1 MSIYSSH
8 DAPVCGRF
16 APSPTGRMHL
26 GNIYTAVLS
35 CYYARR
41 KGGRWILRI
50 EDLDPQRSR
59 SEYADILMDDLQW
72 LGLQWDGEPQYQ
84 SHRHDIYA
92 EALGRLSALGLVY
105 PCRCTR
111 ADIMATQAPH
121 QSDGHIVYAGTCRP
135 NAPLYDA
142 ASLAET
148 LRMMVPPYPD
158 FMFKTANA
166 NIDFASASPTIG
178 FDDMIHGHTEVNLAE
193 TCGDFVL
200 RRRDGAWAYQLA
212 VAVDDALMGV
222 TQVVR
227 GEDLLLS
234 TAVQRYIQSLLDLP
248 MPTEY
253 IHLPLLCNRAG
264 QRLSKRDGAMAMDQ
278 LRMQYTPRQIIEMI
292 CLRAGLDTEEVLSVI
307 RRKS

>member
-1 MSIYSSH
+1 MSVHSSH
-8 DAPVCGRF
+8 DDPVCGRF

-84 SHRHDIYA
+84 SQRHDIYA
-92 EALGRLSALGLVY
+92 EALARLSALGLVY

-135 NAPLYDA
+135 DAPVYNA
-142 ASLAET
+142 ASMSET
-148 LRMMVPPYPD
+148 LRMMVPPYPGFISRD
-158 FMFKTANA
+158 EL
-166 NIDFASASPTIG
+166 ASIA
-178 FDDMIHGHTEVNLAE
+178 FDDLIHGHIDVNLAE

-234 TAVQRYIQSLLDLP
+234 TAVQRYIQGILSLP

-253 IHLPLLCNRAG
+253 IHLPLLCNQAG
-264 QRLSKRDGAMAMDQ
+264 QRLSKRDGALAMDQ
-278 LRMQYTPRQIIEMI
+278 LRPNHTPDEIIDTV
-292 CLRAGLDTEEVLSVI
+292 CQHAGMHTEEVLTII
-307 RRKS
+307 RHKP

>member
-84 SHRHDIYA
+84 SRRHDIYA
-92 EALGRLSALGLVY
+92 KALSRLSALGLVY

-111 ADIMATQAPH
+111 ADIMTTQAPH
-121 QSDGHIVYAGTCRP
+121 QSDGHIVYTGTCRP
-135 NAPLYDA
+135 STPVHDA
-142 ASLAET
+142 ASISET
-148 LRMMVPPYPD
+148 LRMMVPPYPNFLHKNGD
-158 FMFKTANA
+158 T
-166 NIDFASASPTIG
+166 NIA
-178 FDDMIHGHTEVNLAE
+178 FDDVIHGHLNVNLAN

-234 TAVQRYIQSLLDLP
+234 TAVQRYIQGILGLP
-248 MPTEY
+248 MPSEY
-253 IHLPLLCNRAG
+253 IHLPLLCNQAG

-278 LRMQYTPRQIIEMI
+278 LRLQNTPEQIIGMI
-292 CLRAGLDTEEVLSVI
+292 CLHAGLDTEEVLTVI
-307 RRKS
+307 QRTQ

>member
-1 MSIYSSH
+1 MSVHSSH

-35 CYYARR
+35 CYHARR

-59 SEYADILMDDLQW
+59 SEYADILMDDMQW

-92 EALGRLSALGLVY
+92 EALDRLSALGLVY

-111 ADIMATQAPH
+111 ADIMSTQAPH

-135 NAPLYDA
+135 VAPVYDA
-142 ASLAET
+142 ASMSET

-158 FMFKTANA
+158 FLHKDGGS
-166 NIDFASASPTIG
+166 NIA
-178 FDDMIHGHTEVNLAE
+178 FDDMIHGYLDVNLTE

-234 TAVQRYIQSLLDLP
+234 TAVQRYIQGILDLP

-253 IHLPLLCNRAG
+253 IHLPLLCNHAG
-264 QRLSKRDGAMAMDQ
+264 QRLSKRDGALAMDQ
-278 LRMQYTPRQIIEMI
+278 LRLRNTPRQIIDTV
-292 CLRAGLDTEEVLSVI
+292 CRYAGLDTDEVLSVI
-307 RRKS
+307 RL

>member
-1 MSIYSSH
+1 MSVHSSH

-35 CYYARR
+35 CYHARR

-59 SEYADILMDDLQW
+59 PDYADILIDDLQW
-72 LGLQWDGEPQYQ
+72 LGLEWDGEPQYQ
-84 SHRHDIYA
+84 SRRHDIYA
-92 EALGRLSALGLVY
+92 EALGQLSALGLVY

-135 NAPLYDA
+135 NAPVYDA
-142 ASLAET
+142 ASLSET
-148 LRMMVPPYPD
+148 LRIMVPPYPE
-158 FMFKTANA
+158 FLQESRGTNVA
-166 NIDFASASPTIG
+166 
-178 FDDMIHGHTEVNLAE
+178 FDDMIHGHIDINLAE
-193 TCGDFVL
+193 TFGDFVL

-212 VAVDDALMGV
+212 VAVDDAFMGI

-227 GEDLLLS
+227 GEDLL
-234 TAVQRYIQSLLDLP
+234 
-248 MPTEY
+248 
-253 IHLPLLCNRAG
+253 
-264 QRLSKRDGAMAMDQ
+264 
-278 LRMQYTPRQIIEMI
+278 PRP
-292 CLRAGLDTEEVLSVI
+292 A
-307 RRKS
+307 

>member
-1 MSIYSSH
+1 MSVHSSH

-35 CYYARR
+35 CYHARR
-41 KGGRWILRI
+41 NGGRWILRI
-50 EDLDPQRSR
+50 EDLDPQRSKP
-59 SEYADILMDDLQW
+59 EYADILMDDLQW
-72 LGLQWDGEPQYQ
+72 LGLEWDGEPQYQ

-121 QSDGHIVYAGTCRP
+121 QSDGHIVYAGTCRLV
-135 NAPLYDA
+135 APVYDA
-142 ASLAET
+142 ASMSET

-158 FMFKTANA
+158 FLHKDGGS
-166 NIDFASASPTIG
+166 NIA
-178 FDDMIHGHTEVNLAE
+178 FDDMIHGHLDVNLAE

-234 TAVQRYIQSLLDLP
+234 TAVQRYIQGILDLP

-253 IHLPLLCNRAG
+253 IHLPLLCNHAG

-292 CLRAGLDTEEVLSVI
+292 CLRAGLETEEVLSVI

>member
-1 MSIYSSH
+1 MSVHSSH

-35 CYYARR
+35 CYHARR
-41 KGGRWILRI
+41 KGGRWILRS

-59 SEYADILMDDLQW
+59 PDYADILIDDLQW
-72 LGLQWDGEPQYQ
+72 LGLEWDGEPQYQ
-84 SHRHDIYA
+84 SRRHDIYA
-92 EALGRLSALGLVY
+92 EALGQLSALGLVY

-135 NAPLYDA
+135 NAPVYDA
-142 ASLAET
+142 AYLAET

-158 FMFKTANA
+158 FICKTKKANT
-166 NIDFASASPTIG
+166 DFASTSSTIG
-178 FDDMIHGHTEVNLAE
+178 FDDMIHGHVDVNLAE

-234 TAVQRYIQSLLDLP
+234 TAVQRYIQGLLDLP

-253 IHLPLLCNRAG
+253 IHLPLLCNQAG
-264 QRLSKRDGAMAMDQ
+264 QRLSKRDGAMAMDR
-278 LRMQYTPRQIIEMI
+278 LRVQYTPRQIIEMI
-292 CLRAGLDTEEVLSVI
+292 CLRAGLGTEEVMSVI
-307 RRKS
+307 QRKP

>member
-1 MSIYSSH
+1 MSVHSSH

-50 EDLDPQRSR
+50 EDLDPQRSKP
-59 SEYADILMDDLQW
+59 EYADILMDDLQW
-72 LGLQWDGEPQYQ
+72 LGLEWDGEPQYQ

-111 ADIMATQAPH
+111 ADIMSTQAPH

-135 NAPLYDA
+135 VAPVYDA
-142 ASLAET
+142 ASMSET

-158 FMFKTANA
+158 FLHKDGGS
-166 NIDFASASPTIG
+166 NIA
-178 FDDMIHGHTEVNLAE
+178 FDDMIHGHLAVNLAE

-234 TAVQRYIQSLLDLP
+234 TAVQRYIQGILDLP

-253 IHLPLLCNRAG
+253 IHLPLLCNHAG

-292 CLRAGLDTEEVLSVI
+292 CLRAGLETEEVLSVI

>member
-1 MSIYSSH
+1 MSVHSSH

-35 CYYARR
+35 CYHARR

-59 SEYADILMDDLQW
+59 PDYADILIDDLQW
-72 LGLQWDGEPQYQ
+72 LGLEWDGEPQYQ
-84 SHRHDIYA
+84 SRRHDIYA
-92 EALGRLSALGLVY
+92 EALGQLSALGLVY

-135 NAPLYDA
+135 NAPVYDA
-142 ASLAET
+142 ASLSET
-148 LRMMVPPYPD
+148 LRIMVPPYPE
-158 FMFKTANA
+158 FLQESRGTNVA
-166 NIDFASASPTIG
+166 
-178 FDDMIHGHTEVNLAE
+178 FDDMIHGHIDINLAE
-193 TCGDFVL
+193 TFGDFVL

-212 VAVDDALMGV
+212 VAVDDALMGI

-234 TAVQRYIQSLLDLP
+234 TAVQRYIQDLLDLP
-248 MPTEY
+248 TPTEY
-253 IHLPLLCNRAG
+253 IHLPLLCNQAG
-264 QRLSKRDGAMAMDQ
+264 QRLSKRDGAMAMDR
-278 LRMQYTPRQIIEMI
+278 LRVQYTPRQIIEMI
-292 CLRAGLDTEEVLSVI
+292 CLRAGLGTEEVMSVI
-307 RRKS
+307 QRKP

>member
-1 MSIYSSH
+1 MSVHSSH

-35 CYYARR
+35 CYHARR

-59 SEYADILMDDLQW
+59 PEYADILMDDLLW
-72 LGLQWDGEPQYQ
+72 LGLEWDGEPQYQ
-84 SHRHDIYA
+84 SRRHDIYA

-135 NAPLYDA
+135 TAPIYNA
-142 ASLAET
+142 ASMTET

-158 FMFKTANA
+158 FIPKA
-166 NIDFASASPTIG
+166 ASKAIRFDSEATIG
-178 FDDMIHGHTEVNLAE
+178 FDDTIHGHIEVNLAE
-193 TCGDFVL
+193 ACGDFVL

-212 VAVDDALMGV
+212 VATDDALMGV

-234 TAVQRYIQSLLDLP
+234 TAVQRYIQSILGLP
-248 MPTEY
+248 MPLQY
-253 IHLPLLCNRAG
+253 IHLPLLCNEVG
-264 QRLSKRDGAMAMDQ
+264 QRLSKRDGAMAMDR
-278 LRMQYTPRQIIEMI
+278 LRTQYTPRQIIELI
-292 CLRAGLDTEEVLSVI
+292 CRHAGLDTAEVLSVI
-307 RRKS
+307 RCKQ